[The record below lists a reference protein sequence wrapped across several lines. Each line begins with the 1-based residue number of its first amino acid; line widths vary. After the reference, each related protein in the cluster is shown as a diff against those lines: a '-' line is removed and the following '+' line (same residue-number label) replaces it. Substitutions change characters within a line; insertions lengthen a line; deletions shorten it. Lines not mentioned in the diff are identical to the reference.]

1 MKWEGGMS
9 WGREVYRG
17 KHSNVVSSGGG
28 MGTFDIIRGI
38 CTVEFP
44 VDVTT
49 NDVLAMQSN

>member
-1 MKWEGGMS
+1 
-9 WGREVYRG
+9 
-17 KHSNVVSSGGG
+17 

-38 CTVEFP
+38 CTFEFP